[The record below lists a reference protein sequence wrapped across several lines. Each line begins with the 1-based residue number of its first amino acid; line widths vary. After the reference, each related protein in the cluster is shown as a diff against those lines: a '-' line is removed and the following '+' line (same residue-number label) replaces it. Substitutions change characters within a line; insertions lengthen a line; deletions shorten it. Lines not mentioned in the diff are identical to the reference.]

1 MTKPNLSDLER
12 KAAID
17 ELLRINNNG
26 TLPRGAYPKVATGMG
41 RDPTT
46 ISAIWKRYAVT
57 VGAAVLGG
65 EWISKIKKNSGRK
78 RKNRDEV
85 REKLASVYI
94 EDSTVERRAAV
105 NAGLSRYMVRQ
116 AVKEGV
122 LARRTTFVKSALTP
136 NNKLR
141 TLQFEPMYGMVH
153 VDEKWFYADRDKR
166 LYLVLEGEKL
176 PSRVR
181 PSPETGMGWV
191 GKVGIWS
198 FTETYEAKRRSK
210 NRDKGALCTR
220 NIDSVDRDV
229 YRDYL
234 LEKVFPAIK
243 AKWPRKDRHQ
253 IFFVQQDNAKPH
265 ALHRTQPS
273 SPLEQKVDGTSDCSV
288 KRRIRQI
295 SMR

>member
-12 KAAID
+12 KVAID
-17 ELLRINNNG
+17 ELLRINNIG

-94 EDSTVERRAAV
+94 EDNTVERRAAV

-141 TLQFEPMYGMVH
+141 PRQAFVPCFRRRKASFPGVKEQAV
-153 VDEKWFYADRDKR
+153 R
-166 LYLVLEGEKL
+166 L
-176 PSRVR
+176 
-181 PSPETGMGWV
+181 SPETGMGWV

>member
-17 ELLRINNNG
+17 ELLRINNIG

-141 TLQFEPMYGMVH
+141 CVEHTLSFVDNWTLQFEPMYGMVH

-176 PSRVR
+176 PSRV
-181 PSPETGMGWV
+181 
-191 GKVGIWS
+191 
-198 FTETYEAKRRSK
+198 
-210 NRDKGALCTR
+210 
-220 NIDSVDRDV
+220 
-229 YRDYL
+229 
-234 LEKVFPAIK
+234 
-243 AKWPRKDRHQ
+243 
-253 IFFVQQDNAKPH
+253 
-265 ALHRTQPS
+265 
-273 SPLEQKVDGTSDCSV
+273 
-288 KRRIRQI
+288 
-295 SMR
+295 

>member
-141 TLQFEPMYGMVH
+141 RRKASFPGVKEQ
-153 VDEKWFYADRDKR
+153 A
-166 LYLVLEGEKL
+166 
-176 PSRVR
+176 VR

-273 SPLEQKVDGTSDCSV
+273 SPLEQK
-288 KRRIRQI
+288 
-295 SMR
+295 